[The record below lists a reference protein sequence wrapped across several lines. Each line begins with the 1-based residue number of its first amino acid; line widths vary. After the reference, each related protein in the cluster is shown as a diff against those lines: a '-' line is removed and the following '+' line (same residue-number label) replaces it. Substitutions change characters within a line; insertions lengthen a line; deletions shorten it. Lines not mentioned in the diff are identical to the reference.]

1 MEDGEDDDDI
11 DDEQFM
17 KMMGG
22 MGGMG
27 NQGPGQVPSEDEILI
42 KVCQLSYIKNL
53 CSIATLRMKQAELL
67 MQSLFGAMGG
77 AGGQGQAAGDD

>member
-1 MEDGEDDDDI
+1 
-11 DDEQFM
+11 M

-22 MGGMG
+22 MGGMGMG
-27 NQGPGQVPSEDEILI
+27 NQGPGQVPSEDE
-42 KVCQLSYIKNL
+42 
-53 CSIATLRMKQAELL
+53 MKQAELL

>member
-1 MEDGEDDDDI
+1 MEDGEDDDDDI

-22 MGGMG
+22 LGGMGMG
-27 NQGPGQVPSEDEILI
+27 NQGPGKVPSEDE
-42 KVCQLSYIKNL
+42 
-53 CSIATLRMKQAELL
+53 MKQAELL